1 VQARAADVNRC
12 RLSSHVVRVD
22 EQPCGT
28 MYNPSTRCCGG
39 HEESLRVERRSVVV
53 KKVYSFLLR
62 FFWLGEDSFSD
73 PSELDVGISA
83 AAL

>member
-1 VQARAADVNRC
+1 
-12 RLSSHVVRVD
+12 
-22 EQPCGT
+22 
-28 MYNPSTRCCGG
+28 M
-39 HEESLRVERRSVVV
+39 VE